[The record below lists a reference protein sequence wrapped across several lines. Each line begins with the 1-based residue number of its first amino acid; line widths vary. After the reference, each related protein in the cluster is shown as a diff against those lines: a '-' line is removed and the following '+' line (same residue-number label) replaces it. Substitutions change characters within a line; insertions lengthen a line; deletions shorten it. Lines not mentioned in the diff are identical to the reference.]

1 MSFEVGSIN
10 HFFQEVSQDPELQLQ
25 FRSIADRETLV
36 NKTVELGKEKSY
48 SFSPTEV
55 SQWLDAIEAQYQS
68 QSDTSGE
75 LSDSEL
81 ETVAGAGPVAG
92 AIGVVGGVLGG
103 LFSAIFTGKFDEIGE
118 KMLEG
123 AVAGGVAGLLTPGA

>member
-55 SQWLDAIEAQYQS
+55 SQWLDSIEAQYQS

-81 ETVAGAGPVAG
+81 EAVAGAGPLIGGLLGAIGGFFAGLFAGEDPIKEAGKGAVAG
-92 AIGVVGGVLGG
+92 AI
-103 LFSAIFTGKFDEIGE
+103 A
-118 KMLEG
+118 G
-123 AVAGGVAGLLTPGA
+123 AFTPGL

>member
-10 HFFQEVSQDPELQLQ
+10 HFFQEVSQDPELQLH

-55 SQWLDAIEAQYQS
+55 SQWLDSIEAQYQS

-81 ETVAGAGPVAG
+81 EAVAGAGPVAG

>member
-10 HFFQEVSQDPELQLQ
+10 HFFQEVSQHPELQLQ

-55 SQWLDAIEAQYQS
+55 SQWLDSIEAQYQS

-81 ETVAGAGPVAG
+81 EAVAGAGPVGG
-92 AIGVVGGVLGG
+92 AIGFLAGGIGG
-103 LFSAIFTGKFDEIGE
+103 FFSALFTGKVDEIGE
-118 KMLEG
+118 KMVEG

>member
-55 SQWLDAIEAQYQS
+55 SQWLDSIEAQYQS

-81 ETVAGAGPVAG
+81 EAVAGAGPLGG
-92 AIGVVGGVLGG
+92 ALGVVGGTLGG
-103 LFSAIFTGKFDEIGE
+103 LFAAIFTGKFDEIGE
-118 KMLEG
+118 KMVEG
-123 AVAGGVAGLLTPGA
+123 AVAGGVAGLLAPGL

>member
-1 MSFEVGSIN
+1 MSFEFESVN

-25 FRSIADRETLV
+25 FRSITDRPSLV
-36 NKTVELGKEKSY
+36 NKVVELGKEKSY

-55 SQWLDAIEAQYQS
+55 SEWLESMTAQHQS

-81 ETVAGAGPVAG
+81 EAVAGAGPVGG
-92 AIGVVGGVLGG
+92 AIGFLAGGIGG
-103 LFSAIFTGKFDEIGE
+103 FFSALVTGKFDEIGE
-118 KMLEG
+118 KMAEG
-123 AVAGGVAGLLTPGA
+123 AVAGGVVGLLTPGA